1 MTSPGWMEHSKRR
14 ELMRDCSLIVVMVVG
29 VLSSTCAQPVP
40 RPANVAPGTP
50 YVTWVLMYGDRDN
63 ADAEF
68 ACQSVPRTDCVI
80 VASRP
85 DAQAFSDIHLYYHG
99 AGGETR
105 YEGTLS
111 LGYLRGSPQS
121 QTSPTKLSVLKKGS
135 ITNQSVTGIVTSTSG
150 TYPVTW
156 SGTATVVDT
165 GKEYP
170 IQETIDRKS
179 TRLNSSHLGISY

>member
-1 MTSPGWMEHSKRR
+1 
-14 ELMRDCSLIVVMVVG
+14 MRVYSSIVVMVIG
-29 VLSSTCAQPVP
+29 ALGSTCATRVP

-80 VASRP
+80 AASRP
-85 DAQAFSDIHLYYHG
+85 DAQAFSDIHVYYHG
-99 AGGETR
+99 AGRETR

-111 LGYLRGSPQS
+111 LGYLQGSPQS
-121 QTSPTKLSVLKKGS
+121 HSSPTNLTVKKNGS
-135 ITNQSVTGIVTSTSG
+135 ITNQSVTGIVTSTPG

-156 SGTATVVDT
+156 SGTATVLDT

-170 IQETIDRKS
+170 IQETIEVRVKWPVEDASGSPASAQSR
-179 TRLNSSHLGISY
+179 